1 MTFFDDLEL
10 ELQASGSIDK
20 TVTVYCPKYKRKE
33 TVYFVLTQY
42 PQPFGYVFNACE
54 QNCPSACMEQ
64 CRLRAESEF
73 KEHYSQL
80 PLLSPSSG

>member
-1 MTFFDDLEL
+1 MTFLNDLEL

-33 TVYFVLTQY
+33 TVYFVPTQS

-54 QNCPSACMEQ
+54 QNCTSACMEQ

-73 KEHYSQL
+73 KEHYSRL